1 MTNIRHTGIYV
12 QDIAKEAE
20 FYIKTFG
27 MSVICEKNIESNEL
41 LNDLF
46 KVDDVEIFTT
56 KLITELGCKLGSG
69 EMLEL
74 IEVSFPCNHKQAD
87 NSQIYNMGIAHV
99 AIGVDDIEE
108 ICSKIVLNDG
118 TMKTNIHLMDNG
130 KKCAFAT
137 DLEGNWIELIQNT

>member
-1 MTNIRHTGIYV
+1 MINIRHAGIYV
-12 QDIAKEAE
+12 QNIKKEAE

-27 MSVICEKNIESNEL
+27 MSLICEKNRESNEL
-41 LNDLF
+41 LDDLF
-46 KVDDVEIFTT
+46 KMDNAEIFTT

-74 IEVSFPCNHKQAD
+74 IEVSFPCNHKQID
-87 NSQIYNMGIAHV
+87 NSKIYNTGIAHV

-108 ICSKIVLNDG
+108 VCSKIILNGG
-118 TMKTNIHLMDNG
+118 TLKTVIHLMSNG

-137 DLEGNWIELIQNT
+137 DPEVNWIELIQNI